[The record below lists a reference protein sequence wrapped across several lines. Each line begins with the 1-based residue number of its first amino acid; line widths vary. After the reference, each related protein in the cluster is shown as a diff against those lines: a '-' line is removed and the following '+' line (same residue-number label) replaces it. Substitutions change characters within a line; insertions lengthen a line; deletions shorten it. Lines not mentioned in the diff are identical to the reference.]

1 MKTKPTRTAHPLL
14 DVMLDIA
21 PVLAPDSANALA
33 VIAIEAAFEVQEA
46 PVVEDFDLADYDWV
60 PVRRKA
66 RRDGWTVAAQE
77 SFIGVLADTGS
88 VTQAAIEVNMSATSC
103 YCLRRSAD
111 GRAFAAAWDAAVQT
125 ASLRLVDLAFDRAV
139 NGSS

>member
-1 MKTKPTRTAHPLL
+1 METKPTRTAHPPL

-21 PVLAPDSANALA
+21 PVPAADSANALA
-33 VIAIEAAFEVQEA
+33 VIAVQAGIAFEVQEA

-66 RRDGWTVAAQE
+66 RRDGWTVAAQQ

-88 VTQAAIEVNMSATSC
+88 GDPLTARSKARSTSRSDAVCTAASQAAAKARPSAE
-103 YCLRRSAD
+103 RR
-111 GRAFAAAWDAAVQT
+111 R
-125 ASLRLVDLAFDRAV
+125 R
-139 NGSS
+139 